1 MLDMVTWK
9 KEMGNC
15 IVALMRT
22 YAEAMNLSA
31 SGNTESHG
39 NDLVKLRHVIASY
52 IQQASAL
59 LHDSP
64 APDETAAIKS
74 AFATL
79 RTMIAGHQATWSAIL
94 VRENLDA
101 YRASLDQLNGKVQEW
116 LAQSRKIG
124 IRTA

>member
-1 MLDMVTWK
+1 MLDIVTWK

-15 IVALMRT
+15 IVTLMGT
-22 YAEAMNLSA
+22 YAEAMKLSA
-31 SGNTESHG
+31 SENAESHG

-52 IQQASAL
+52 IQQTSVL

-64 APDETAAIKS
+64 APDETAAMKS

-79 RTMIAGHQATWSAIL
+79 RTTIAGHQATWSAIL
-94 VRENLDA
+94 VRENPDA
-101 YRASLDQLNGKVQEW
+101 YRASLEQLNGRVQEW
-116 LAQSRKIG
+116 LAESRKIG